1 MLDWPM
7 TLSMENRGNR
17 GRRRAGFTLVELVI
31 TVAIIGVLAA
41 IAIPMFLTYQ
51 LRTKTSEV
59 KTNLSAIRI
68 LEEGSFTEYGAYLA
82 AAPEPAAVP
91 GSQPGAF
98 DDVNSDFAPLGF
110 APEGRVYFSY
120 GIAISIDGAGFT
132 ADAAADID
140 ADGLLQFWGYAKADG
155 TGVRVAGEVG
165 CAVTGLA
172 LGVVGPCTPS
182 AGTSVF

>member
-1 MLDWPM
+1 
-7 TLSMENRGNR
+7 
-17 GRRRAGFTLVELVI
+17 
-31 TVAIIGVLAA
+31 
-41 IAIPMFLTYQ
+41 
-51 LRTKTSEV
+51 
-59 KTNLSAIRI
+59 
-68 LEEGSFTEYGAYLA
+68 
-82 AAPEPAAVP
+82 
-91 GSQPGAF
+91 
-98 DDVNSDFAPLGF
+98 
-110 APEGRVYFSY
+110 
-120 GIAISIDGAGFT
+120 AISIDGAGFT